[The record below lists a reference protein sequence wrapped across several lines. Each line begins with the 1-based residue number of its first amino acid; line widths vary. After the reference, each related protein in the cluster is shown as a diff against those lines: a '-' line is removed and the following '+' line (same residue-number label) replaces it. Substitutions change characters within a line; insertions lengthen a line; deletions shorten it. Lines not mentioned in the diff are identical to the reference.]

1 MDRSYD
7 LDRALQF
14 YQANLGVINT
24 VSSTRSQALG
34 ELNTAIGLQRADL
47 EERRGL
53 FEDCENFGANER
65 VYIHVTG
72 EVTNQTRFVMSYNV
86 QVILVDVLYDG
97 DGFPTTSGD
106 AKQIEVLRASESGC
120 LTAWNLD
127 ANNAANFA
135 IATRMNL
142 VPNDVIFV
150 EEQIITKWSRALA
163 QLFPTL
169 INLGS
174 QTLVP

>member
-1 MDRSYD
+1 MP
-7 LDRALQF
+7 
-14 YQANLGVINT
+14 
-24 VSSTRSQALG
+24 
-34 ELNTAIGLQRADL
+34 
-47 EERRGL
+47 
-53 FEDCENFGANER
+53 
-65 VYIHVTG
+65 
-72 EVTNQTRFVMSYNV
+72 YNV
-86 QVILVDVLYDG
+86 QVTLADVLYDG
-97 DGFPTTSGD
+97 GGFPTTTGD
-106 AKQIEVLRASESGC
+106 AKQIYVLRASASGR
-120 LTAWNLD
+120 LTASNLD

-135 IATRMNL
+135 TATRMNL